1 MKQSLIDAIG
11 GVAAM
16 ERVHTKFYDKV
27 YAHAWLGPFFEGY
40 SQKLI
45 ELRQTQFMA
54 RKMGAKQMYPVKDLD
69 VVHHRMY
76 ITEELL
82 LVREV
87 LLRETIEE
95 EGISSNLVAR
105 WLKIDRAFWSRVKKG
120 TLDEFQQS
128 DLKGELP
135 LIIEKP
141 KD

>member
-1 MKQSLIDAIG
+1 MKQSLIEAIG

-16 ERVHTKFYDKV
+16 ERVHKAFYDKV

-82 LVREV
+82 LVREG

-95 EGISSNLVAR
+95 EGIALNLVAR
-105 WLKIDRAFWSRVKKG
+105 WLKIDRAFWSRVQKG
-120 TLDEFQQS
+120 SLDEFKKI
-128 DLKGELP
+128 DLKNEQA
-135 LIIEKP
+135 LIVERP
-141 KD
+141 ED